1 MVTVSEKSL
10 RRRIGYLNKV
20 MGFKGHT
27 YHRPKSGKNKGK
39 LINKGSGFS
48 LGIAY
53 GGYRLE
59 FITKTGGYRDV
70 SNRGTKNDINQYIHG
85 MLEAVRYYKDRTKLR

>member
-1 MVTVSEKSL
+1 MVSEKAL
-10 RRRIGYLNKV
+10 RQRIAYLNKV

-27 YHRPKSGKNKGK
+27 YIRPKSGKNKGK

-70 SNRGTKNDINQYIHG
+70 SPRGTKKDVNEYINAMFKG
-85 MLEAVRYYKDRTKLR
+85 LEYWKDRTKLK